1 MLFFPVQK
9 YSRVVDRNLEGY
21 QKLYFSFSFYL
32 FIFFF
37 PPTKAYFLWQF
48 FSSQTR
54 IEVVSFLPFFPFS
67 LFSATYFFLCQVKTR
82 YERARDKNTRR
93 FRPSDRM
100 KRFPENFRDART
112 PRVGGVRGGGRE
124 GGGGKGE
131 GWSGKVLSRNKY
143 REKQR
148 NSGVREY

>member
-37 PPTKAYFLWQF
+37 PQQKRISFDNFFLRKLV
-48 FSSQTR
+48 SK
-54 IEVVSFLPFFPFS
+54 SFLFFLFS
-67 LFSATYFFLCQVKTR
+67 LFLSFRRLIFFFVQVKTR

-112 PRVGGVRGGGRE
+112 PRVEGIRGGGRE
-124 GGGGKGE
+124 DGGGRGE